1 MSGTGG
7 VDEAAVK
14 DGTTVEQ
21 AVRVDISNAEPLG
34 SAAAGSLAEQ
44 SLVEA
49 GRLLRR
55 WSRQP
60 EVIISTVVF
69 PILLLL
75 MYDLILKK
83 SLGAKDGVDPIYGF
97 VPMIAVAGA
106 MYGAMGTGNSL
117 FAKRTSGLLRR
128 FWALPIHRS
137 AGLIGRLLAECGRA
151 LAATIVVVLI
161 GMLLG
166 LRFHQGWA
174 GVLGVLAVP
183 VIVIAGFTPLV
194 VTVGVSRIGDKV
206 VQLFAILV
214 LVGMFFNSGFVPVQ
228 NYPGWLQP
236 VVRAQP
242 MSSAIEAMRDFTLGG
257 PLVVPVLQTLAWAV
271 GLLAVF
277 GALAVRGY
285 RKAAES

>member
-1 MSGTGG
+1 MSALT
-7 VDEAAVK
+7 
-14 DGTTVEQ
+14 
-21 AVRVDISNAEPLG
+21 
-34 SAAAGSLAEQ
+34 EQ

-60 EVIISTVVF
+60 EVITSTLAF

-75 MYDLILKK
+75 MYDLVLDKA
-83 SLGAKDGVDPIYGF
+83 LGATGDTDPIYGF

-106 MYGAMGTGNSL
+106 MYGAMGTGLSL
-117 FAKRTSGLLRR
+117 FGERESGLLRR
-128 FWALPIHRS
+128 FWVLPIHRAS
-137 AGLIGRLLAECGRA
+137 GLVGRLLAECGRA
-151 LAATIVVVLI
+151 AAATVVVVVV

-166 LRFHQGWA
+166 LRFEHGWA
-174 GVLGVLAVP
+174 GALGVLVVP
-183 VIVIAGFTPLV
+183 MIVIAGFTPLV
-194 VTVGVSRIGDKV
+194 VMVGVSAAGDKV
-206 VQLFAILV
+206 VQLFAIVV

-236 VVRAQP
+236 IVRGQP
-242 MSSAIEAMRDFTLGG
+242 MSCAIEAMRNFMLGG
-257 PLVVPVLQTLAWAV
+257 PLATPMLQTLAWAI
-271 GLLAVF
+271 GLIAVF